1 MAGLNLN
8 RGTIQAE
15 PDIVEKISMR
25 GLVKQLNGTRRP
37 VSGEDGIEPG
47 QITVRLP
54 QSTTQR
60 LFRMLH

>member
-37 VSGEDGIEPG
+37 VSGEVVNRAEP
-47 QITVRLP
+47 IAVRLP